1 MKKILPYFLF
11 ALFIY
16 LLPVLMAGSYWIHV
30 LVIIGTYVIGAA
42 GVDLVFGF
50 AGQLSFCQA
59 SFFGLGAYASAILT
73 TTYQVDPIL
82 AMGIGM
88 IFTSL
93 VAYGLGTPVLRLKG
107 YYLAIAT
114 IGFGLI
120 IQSLFVTLS
129 QFTGGPDGFRDI
141 VPLKI
146 AGYVFKS
153 DSQYYYPIWT
163 IAMGILVLTRN
174 IVRSRVGR
182 AMLALR
188 GDDVA
193 ASAMGIDIAK
203 YKVKAFVI
211 SAAYASLAGSLYAHS
226 NRFISPQIADLSG
239 SVEMIIM
246 MVLGGTRTVFG
257 VLIGTAIMKS
267 IPEVLES
274 FLDYQ
279 MITRGAILIILLLYM
294 PQGLIGLAKTVL
306 GRLHGRRALDSGD

>member
-1 MKKILPYFLF
+1 MKKTIPYLLF
-11 ALFIY
+11 ALVIY
-16 LLPVLMAGSYWIHV
+16 LLPTILAGSYWIHV
-30 LVIIGTYVIGAA
+30 LVIIGIYVIAAA
-42 GVDLVFGF
+42 GIEVVFGF

-73 TTYQVDPIL
+73 TTYHLHPIL
-82 AMGIGM
+82 AMVISM
-88 IFTSL
+88 VFVSL

-129 QFTGGPDGFRDI
+129 HHTGGPDGFRDI
-141 VPLKI
+141 VPLNV
-146 AGYVFKS
+146 AGYVFKT

-163 IAMGILVLTRN
+163 VAMIVLLLTRN
-174 IVRSRVGR
+174 IVHSRVGR

-188 GDDVA
+188 GDDIA
-193 ASAMGIDIAK
+193 ASSMGVDITK
-203 YKVKAFVI
+203 YKVQAFVL

-226 NRFISPQIADLSG
+226 NRFISPQIADLSN
-239 SVEMIIM
+239 SVEMIII
-246 MVLGGTRTVFG
+246 MVLGGIRTVFG

-279 MITRGAILIILLLYM
+279 MVTRGAILVVLLLYM
-294 PQGLIGLAKTVL
+294 PQGLIGVAKNIL
-306 GRLHGRRALDSGD
+306 GRLRVRRTT

>member
-1 MKKILPYFLF
+1 MKKTIPYLLF
-11 ALFIY
+11 ALVIY
-16 LLPVLMAGSYWIHV
+16 LLPTILAGSYWIHV
-30 LVIIGTYVIGAA
+30 LVIIGIYVIAAA
-42 GVDLVFGF
+42 GIEVVFGF

-73 TTYQVDPIL
+73 TTYHLHPIL
-82 AMGIGM
+82 AMVISM
-88 IFTSL
+88 VFVSL

-129 QFTGGPDGFRDI
+129 HYTGGPDGFRDI
-141 VPLKI
+141 VPLNV
-146 AGYVFKS
+146 AGYVFKT

-163 IAMGILVLTRN
+163 VAMIVLLLTRN
-174 IVRSRVGR
+174 IVHSRVGR

-188 GDDVA
+188 GDDIA
-193 ASAMGIDIAK
+193 ASSMGVDITK
-203 YKVKAFVI
+203 YKVQAFVL

-226 NRFISPQIADLSG
+226 NRFISPQIADLSN
-239 SVEMIIM
+239 SVEMIII
-246 MVLGGTRTVFG
+246 MVLGGIRTVFG

-279 MITRGAILIILLLYM
+279 MVTRGAILVVLLLYM
-294 PQGLIGLAKTVL
+294 PQGLIGVAKNIL
-306 GRLHGRRALDSGD
+306 GRLRVRRTT

>member
-1 MKKILPYFLF
+1 MRRNFPYLLF
-11 ALFIY
+11 AFLIY
-16 LLPVLMAGSYWIHV
+16 LLPALMKGSYWIHV
-30 LVIIGTYVIGAA
+30 LVLIGIYAIAAA
-42 GVDLVFGF
+42 GVDVVFGF

-73 TTYQVDPIL
+73 TTYRFDPVV
-82 AMGIGM
+82 AMAVGI

-120 IQSLFVTLS
+120 IQSVFVTLS
-129 QFTGGPDGFRDI
+129 QYTGGPDGFRDI
-141 VPLKI
+141 VPLRV

-153 DSQYYYPIWT
+153 DLQYYYPVWT
-163 IAMGILVLTRN
+163 VAMAILLLTRN

-182 AMLALR
+182 ALLALR
-188 GDDVA
+188 GDPVA
-193 ASAMGIDIAK
+193 ASAMGVDVAK
-203 YKVKAFVI
+203 YKVQAFVL

-226 NRFISPQIADLSG
+226 SRFISPQIADLSS

-246 MVLGGTRTVFG
+246 MVLGGIRTVFG

-267 IPEVLES
+267 LPEILES

-279 MITRGAILIILLLYM
+279 MVTRGAILIILLLYM
-294 PQGLIGLAKTVL
+294 PQGLIGVTKDFVR
-306 GRLHGRRALDSGD
+306 RLRVRRGA

>member
-1 MKKILPYFLF
+1 MKRTVPYLLF
-11 ALFIY
+11 ALGIY
-16 LLPVLMAGSYWIHV
+16 LLPKILAGSYWIHV
-30 LVIIGTYVIGAA
+30 LVIIGTYVIAAA

-59 SFFGLGAYASAILT
+59 AFFGLGAYASAILT
-73 TTYQVDPIL
+73 TTYQCNPIL
-82 AMGIGM
+82 AMVIGM

-93 VAYGLGTPVLRLKG
+93 VAYGLGRPVLRLKG
-107 YYLAIAT
+107 YYLAIST

-120 IQSLFVTLS
+120 IQSVFVTLS
-129 QFTGGPDGFRDI
+129 RYTGGPDGFRDI
-141 VPLKI
+141 VPLTV
-146 AGYVFKS
+146 AGYVFKT

-163 IAMGILVLTRN
+163 IAMVILVLTRN

-193 ASAMGIDIAK
+193 ASSMGVDITK
-203 YKVKAFVI
+203 YKVQAFVL

-239 SVEMIIM
+239 SVDMIIM
-246 MVLGGTRTVFG
+246 MVLGGIRTVFG

-279 MITRGAILIILLLYM
+279 MVTRGAILIILLLYM
-294 PQGLIGLAKTVL
+294 PQGLIGVAKNIL
-306 GRLHGRRALDSGD
+306 GRLRVRRST

>member
-1 MKKILPYFLF
+1 MRRTFPYLLF
-11 ALFIY
+11 TLFIY
-16 LLPVLMAGSYWIHV
+16 LLPALMKGSYWIHV
-30 LVIIGTYVIGAA
+30 LVLIGIYAIAAA
-42 GVDLVFGF
+42 GVDVVFGF

-73 TTYQVDPIL
+73 TTYHVDPIA
-82 AMGIGM
+82 AMAVGIL
-88 IFTSL
+88 FTSL

-120 IQSLFVTLS
+120 IQSVFVTLS
-129 QFTGGPDGFRDI
+129 QYTGGPDGFRDI
-141 VPLKI
+141 VPLRV

-153 DSQYYYPIWT
+153 DLQYYYPVWT
-163 IAMGILVLTRN
+163 LAMAILFLTRN

-182 AMLALR
+182 ALLALR
-188 GDDVA
+188 GDPVA
-193 ASAMGIDIAK
+193 ASAMGVDVAK
-203 YKVKAFVI
+203 YKVQAFVL

-226 NRFISPQIADLSG
+226 SRFISPQMADLSS

-246 MVLGGTRTVFG
+246 MVLGGIRTVFG

-267 IPEVLES
+267 LPEILES

-279 MITRGAILIILLLYM
+279 MVTRGAILIILLLYM
-294 PQGLIGLAKTVL
+294 PQGLIGVIKGFVEKM
-306 GRLHGRRALDSGD
+306 RVRRGA